1 MYTKLDDQRQA
12 KLIKAY
18 MQSHPNC
25 NIKDIIQGCVTA
37 RSRLAYLE
45 KQGYFRLPKQID
57 NYRFTDTLI
66 QNINT
71 FINSNECTSHRTIR
85 KKFKV
90 GYDTLKNLEWNKLI
104 KLENKYGLA
113 RKSN

>member
-12 KLIKAY
+12 KHIVKY
-18 MQSHPNC
+18 MQEHPNC
-25 NIKDIIQGCVTA
+25 TLKNIIQGCVTA
-37 RSRLAYLE
+37 RSRLTYLE
-45 KQGYFRLPKQID
+45 KQGYFRLPKQTD

-71 FINSNECTSHRTIR
+71 FINSNECTSYSAIR

-90 GYDTLKNLEWNKLI
+90 GYDTLKNLEWNGLI